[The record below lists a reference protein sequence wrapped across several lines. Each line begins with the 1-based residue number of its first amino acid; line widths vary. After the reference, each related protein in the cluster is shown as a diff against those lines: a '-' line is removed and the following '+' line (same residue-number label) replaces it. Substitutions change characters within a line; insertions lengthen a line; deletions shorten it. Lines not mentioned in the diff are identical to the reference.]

1 LTPSPEHCGRG
12 FPEAGGASVSSRR
25 RFRRALAPALL
36 LACLTGWSVLAPA
49 ASLVDAAFE
58 PLVRRLVADGFSE
71 AALRRLFSRSDVVF
85 SKSTMGDKLMT
96 LYMAKYGL
104 RIVTEVQ
111 TRLKALG
118 WYPGPVDGRLDRMTK
133 WSIKAY
139 LAAVDLP
146 AVPVA
151 NRALLDE
158 LAKTPKPAPA
168 DLKFPAFT
176 TPEVHERM
184 LSAARLA
191 EAREF
196 MAANREA
203 LARVRQR
210 YGVPEEYLVA
220 VLAVETRVG
229 RYLGDRM
236 ALTNLAS
243 LAAAEN
249 LDVLAPLFD
258 DEQPSPERR
267 AWLTAKA
274 REKGEWAY
282 RELKALLRY
291 ANAQGL
297 DPMSIPGSIYGA
309 IGICQFM
316 PSNALKYAVDGDGDG
331 KADLFN
337 TDDALM
343 SLGNILTAMGWKTTM
358 SDEAKRKVFFAY
370 NHSTIYVNTLMD
382 AAGRLRD
389 GTASATLDK

>member
-118 WYPGPVDGRLDRMTK
+118 WYPGPADGRLDRMTK

>member
-1 LTPSPEHCGRG
+1 MTPSPEHCGRG